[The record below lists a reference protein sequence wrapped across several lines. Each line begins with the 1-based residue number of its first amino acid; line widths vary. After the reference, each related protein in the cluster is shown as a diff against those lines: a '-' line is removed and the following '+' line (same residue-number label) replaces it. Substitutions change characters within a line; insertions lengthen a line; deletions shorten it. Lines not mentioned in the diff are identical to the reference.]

1 MYLDK
6 NNGLHHPFDSQFA
19 LTCPHCLT
27 YSHLTAVSI
36 PRYAQLQ
43 QYKPKQTGIVYRCDA
58 CNSPVFLKFDIKSY
72 GEDRVDFSSKFSE
85 MERPRES
92 FNFSYLPE
100 DVETMFKEALSCY
113 ANNCLNAFASM
124 CRRSARMV
132 FRDLGE
138 TGKLRIFDQFNDV
151 KDMTALDNETFSVV
165 KSVVFD
171 SDELPILDAAQA
183 GLLLEMMKDTLYQTY
198 IRKGKLQQALMMR
211 RYFLEDSSTNITPL
225 QKQKG

>member
-27 YSHLTAVSI
+27 YSHLTPVSI

-58 CNSPVFLKFDIKSY
+58 CNSAVFLKFDIKSY

-100 DVETMFKEALSCY
+100 EVETLFKEALSCY
-113 ANNCLNAFASM
+113 ANNCPNAFASM
-124 CRRSARMV
+124 CRRSARLV

-151 KDMTALDNETFSVV
+151 KDMTALDNETFGVV
-165 KSVVFD
+165 KAVVFD
-171 SDELPILDAAQA
+171 TDDLPTLDAAQA

-211 RYFLEDSSTNITPL
+211 RYFLEDSETNITPI

>member
-6 NNGLHHPFDSQFA
+6 NNALHHPFDSQFA

-27 YSHLTAVSI
+27 YSHLTPISI
-36 PRYAQLQ
+36 PRYAQMQ

-58 CNSPVFLKFDIKSY
+58 CNAAVFLKFDVKAY
-72 GEDRVDFSSKFSE
+72 AEDKIEFSSKFSE

-100 DVETMFKEALSCY
+100 EVEVLFKEALNCY
-113 ANNCLNAFASM
+113 ANNAPNAFASM
-124 CRRSARMV
+124 CRRTARLV
-132 FRDLGE
+132 FANLGE

-151 KDMTALDNETFSVV
+151 RDMTELDNDTFNVV
-165 KSVVFD
+165 KTVVFD
-171 SDELPILDAAQA
+171 HDEPPLLDAAQA
-183 GLLLEMMKDTLYQTY
+183 GLLLEMMKDMLYQSY

-225 QKQKG
+225 QQNKG